1 MSERCV
7 GTGAGLERTSCMAAL
22 PHPAPGVLTTS
33 GSGTH
38 TLPRVQRAPIV
49 VATRDADTRAAIAS
63 ALGDFDVHEADTL
76 SAAGALVSD
85 LRPRAV
91 VCSVAFDPLELF
103 CFTRWMRAMFA
114 RSIAFVAL
122 TPQGDAK
129 QTIRALQL
137 GARACIEFPIDPAR
151 LRMVMAKH
159 AVRPGS
165 AA

>member
-1 MSERCV
+1 
-7 GTGAGLERTSCMAAL
+7 MAAL
-22 PHPAPGVLTTS
+22 RSSEPGVLTAS

-38 TLPRVQRAPIV
+38 TLPRAQRAPIV
-49 VATRDADTRAAIAS
+49 VVERDARTRAAIAS
-63 ALGDFDVHEADTL
+63 ALVDFDVHEAETL
-76 SAAGALVSD
+76 SAAGTLVSE

-91 VCSVAFDPLELF
+91 VCDVAFESVELF

-122 TPQGDAK
+122 TAQGDAK

-137 GARACIEFPIDPAR
+137 GARACIEVPIDPAR
-151 LRMVMAKH
+151 LRMLMARH
-159 AVRPGS
+159 AVPVGG